1 MVMIDEAQKPQGQR
15 TVPELIEDI
24 KTLKAEI
31 QELYCLDSIPW
42 VVGYSGGKDSTCVL
56 QLIWNAVAELP
67 EDKRTKPI
75 HVLTTDTLVENP
87 IVAAWMRQSL
97 DRMGLV
103 AKEQN
108 LPFVPRLL
116 QPEVKDTFWVNL
128 IGKGYP
134 APRHMFRWCTER
146 LKIWPSNR
154 YIQNVVRVKGE
165 VIVVLGTRKAESA
178 RRAGVM
184 NDHEVGTVSD
194 RLNRSENLKS
204 SLLYRGQ
211 LPNSLVYSPLA
222 NWRDD
227 EVWLYLMQFPNPW
240 GHSNEDLFTLYRGA
254 TEDNE
259 CPFVI
264 DTSTP
269 SCGDSRF
276 GCWVCTLVSEDKSMS
291 AMIQNDDEKAWM
303 QPLLDLR
310 NELDVYD
317 DHDRRDFRRMTG
329 KVQLFERRKD
339 NETQI
344 VPIPGPYT
352 RYWREEWLR
361 RLLQAQINAK
371 ENAPEEMRDI
381 ELISLQELSEIRRIW
396 REEKHEFDD
405 SLPSIYH
412 EVTNQKFQD
421 PRPPADTTIL
431 GPDEWAILST
441 LCDEDPMYL
450 ELVTKLLDTERK
462 YYTMSRRMG
471 VYKAL
476 ESCFETSALPKTVAI
491 QQAEAI
497 RDMKQAQGVAPN
509 PKSQPA
515 ETQKPKKN
523 KADEQNNGSID
534 VAAFQ
539 TAWSRLKFGQSPA
552 ETE

>member
-56 QLIWNAVAELP
+56 QLIWNAIAELP
-67 EDKRTKPI
+67 EEKRTKPI

-103 AKEQN
+103 AQKQN
-108 LPFVPRLL
+108 LPFIPQLL

-165 VIVVLGTRKAESA
+165 VIVVLGTRKAESV

-184 NDHEVGTVSD
+184 NEHEVGTVGD
-194 RLNRSENLKS
+194 RLKKSKDLKS

-240 GHSNEDLFTLYRGA
+240 RHSNKDLFTLYRGA

-310 NELDVYD
+310 NELDIYD

-352 RYWREEWLR
+352 RYWREEWLK
-361 RLLQAQINAK
+361 RLLQAQISAK
-371 ENAPEEMRDI
+371 ENAPEEMKNI
-381 ELISLQELSEIRRIW
+381 ELISPQELSEIRRIW

-405 SLPSIYH
+405 SLPRIYH
-412 EVTNQKFQD
+412 DITGQKFHD
-421 PRPPADTTIL
+421 PRPSADTTTL
-431 GPDEWAILST
+431 GPDEWAILAT
-441 LCDEDPMYL
+441 LCDDDPMYL
-450 ELVTKLLDTERK
+450 ELVAKLLDTERK
-462 YYTMSRRMG
+462 YQTMSRRTG
-471 VYKAL
+471 IYKAL
-476 ESCFETSALPKTVAI
+476 QTCFDTSALAKAPAI
-491 QQAEAI
+491 QRAETI
-497 RDMKQAQGVAPN
+497 RDLKIAQ
-509 PKSQPA
+509 
-515 ETQKPKKN
+515 ET
-523 KADEQNNGSID
+523 GD
-534 VAAFQ
+534 VETFQ
-539 TAWSRLKFGQSPA
+539 TAWATLKFGAAPSPDP
-552 ETE
+552 